1 MSYYYT
7 GPPHW
12 LFSTLA
18 FLGFVLSF
26 IPLPWHLRGTA
37 PADHL
42 PVSAKSLADLPCSLE
57 HRNMRV
63 HNTLDSAPVWCDLST
78 YFLAAL
84 NLAVPATSLCI
95 NRRLYYIVYMK
106 APRQPTPAQRRRAMA
121 MDLFLS
127 FGSIPLLQLPLCK
140 LFLSVGIKF
149 SCTKA
154 QADYIVQGRRY
165 MIVEDVGCTIEVD
178 FTPVAITV
186 TSLPPILI
194 GVVSMAYCI
203 PSIWKFLHLSR
214 DAMEIFGSTSSVDA
228 DSLTPSR
235 YLRLACLATCDVVFT
250 IPLSAWVLATN
261 IREAGVQ
268 PWISWADTH
277 SDFNVI
283 PQLPSSVWR
292 MQPAFPPA
300 VQFARWATVG
310 CAFLFFG
317 FFGFAGEA
325 RVWYAAMGRRIA
337 AALGVKAEEKPN
349 ISVLRFQAGSS
360 DAQVRFSPV
369 LGPFWPNR
377 EPRVRF
383 KIRNFRTSNPRFGS
397 VRSGPAGSCLIW
409 LVQAEVRPGLEA

>member
-1 MSYYYT
+1 MSYYYA
-7 GPPHW
+7 GPPSW
-12 LFSTLA
+12 LFSALA

-26 IPLPWHLRGTA
+26 IPLPWHLRVWNIGTCGYMLWSGVGCLIFFI
-37 PADHL
+37 D
-42 PVSAKSLADLPCSLE
+42 SLIW
-57 HRNMRV
+57 RG
-63 HNTLDSAPVWCDLST
+63 NTLDSAPVWCDLST

-127 FGSIPLLQLPLCK
+127 FGIPLLQLPLYY
-140 LFLSVGIKF
+140 V
-149 SCTKA
+149 
-154 QADYIVQGRRY
+154 VQGRRY
-165 MIVEDVGCTIEVD
+165 MIVEDVGCTIEID
-178 FTPVAITV
+178 FTPVAITL

-214 DAMEIFGSTSSVDA
+214 DAMEIFGSTSTVDP

-261 IREAGVQ
+261 LREAGLH

-292 MQPAFPPA
+292 TQPAFPPA
-300 VQFARWATVG
+300 MEFARWATVG

-325 RVWYAAMGRRIA
+325 RVWYAATGRRIA

-349 ISVLRFQAGSS
+349 ISVLRFQAGSRAGTGRHIHPRAS
-360 DAQVRFSPV
+360 FDTLSTRWNEALEERPDEEEPKPADPE
-369 LGPFWPNR
+369 LGMEKP
-377 EPRVRF
+377 
-383 KIRNFRTSNPRFGS
+383 I
-397 VRSGPAGSCLIW
+397 
-409 LVQAEVRPGLEA
+409 LEAILP